1 MTSLAASQR
10 ADEVPIVNDVVVREF
25 VRGLMR
31 QSEMFTQT
39 VILLDGRYDPA
50 APRNLVVDGMEVR
63 VADSSSVLGAMQAC
77 LDHRLSH
84 GLLVLFT
91 TRDEQELGVDVCSLA
106 VKHRRLPVHRWQIV
120 LRRFGARDLDPRLR
134 RQRWVADGL
143 LETEPPQG
151 WPKLPGAVLDYDTA
165 LRQLARR
172 RLNIIGDALDATEL
186 LTLSPADFAGLERLR
201 PDERQGLEQ
210 WLTNS
215 VGPASVVLLALARAG
230 HSVEALPFGLVAGVL
245 WENRPNDLADAALA
259 RIQGRAQGRA
269 ESMLGTPVESAQVI
283 AFAEA
288 SRGVVTRWLTHA
300 EGVTAADAEHRQ
312 RIETVL
318 HQADCLLI
326 EFGAADLAE
335 RGELL
340 DAGLRARLRTLA
352 ACVGT
357 ALDGRAESH
366 AAMESALDR
375 VATHDLVSLRAEQ
388 FTHALMT
395 VRLARWLRDPAAEP
409 RTVAEGVRS
418 QVRDWGWVDRAVA
431 MLWFGEPLADP
442 ATAAVYARVHDEVRA
457 VRDRLDAQ
465 FATRLAAWVSMSAAS
480 DGLLLVEQ
488 VLEQIVA
495 PLAHNDAVPP
505 LLIVVDGMST
515 AVAVQLAEQ
524 IRALGLSEVARSSEG
539 REGALAVIPSV
550 TGVSRTSLLCGRLAS
565 GVADTER
572 AGFTAFWKS
581 RRLASALFHKA
592 DLPGGTGH
600 RLAEPVQDAISRIDG
615 SDRTVVGVVL
625 NTVDDALDHG
635 REGGRVD
642 WNLSDITFLPELLAA
657 AKRYGRPVVIVSDH
671 GHVLERERGAPSGE
685 DATSAR
691 WRPQNRPPGDGEIE
705 LSGDRVLLG
714 NGRIV
719 APWRETIRYTA
730 RKAGYHGGASLAE
743 MTVPVLAFLPAPD
756 APMPHHWHVVSPERV
771 TPPWWSPR
779 TTAVEAVQPAP
790 VSRKKRQPA
799 AEQADALFES
809 LTASPASG
817 RDTLGWRVIG
827 SSRYAAQQRYV
838 RKAPDQDV
846 VAAIV
851 DALVRSGDR
860 LSVAALAE
868 VADTPALRVPGLV
881 AMLRRL
887 LNVEGYQVLA
897 LIDGGKT
904 LELDRGLL
912 YSQFELAGLKP

>member
-1 MTSLAASQR
+1 MKR

-31 QSEMFTQT
+31 QSEMFAQT

-50 APRNLVVDGMEVR
+50 APRELVVDGMEVR

-77 LDHRLSH
+77 LDHRLAQ

-91 TRDEQELGVDVCSLA
+91 TRDERELGVDVCSLA
-106 VKHRRLPVHRWQIV
+106 IKHRRLPVHRWQIV

-172 RLNIIGDALDATEL
+172 RLNITGDALDATEL
-186 LTLSPADFAGLERLR
+186 LTLTPADFAGLDRLR
-201 PDERQGLEQ
+201 PDEREGLEQ
-210 WLTNS
+210 WLAHS
-215 VGPASVVLLALARAG
+215 VGPAAVVLLALARAG
-230 HSVEALPFGLVAGVL
+230 HIADALPFGLVAGVL
-245 WENRPNDLADAALA
+245 WDTRANDGADAALA
-259 RIQGRAQGRA
+259 RVQGRAQGRA
-269 ESMLGTPVESAQVI
+269 EALLGAGVEPTQVI

-300 EGVTAADAEHRQ
+300 DGVTPADAEHRH
-312 RIETVL
+312 RIEMVL
-318 HQADCLLI
+318 HQADRLLV

-340 DAGLRARLRTLA
+340 DAGLRARLRALA
-352 ACVGT
+352 VCVGT

-375 VATHDLVSLRAEQ
+375 VVTHDLVSLRAEQ
-388 FTHALMT
+388 VMHAVMA
-395 VRLARWLRDPAAEP
+395 VRLARWLRDPAPEP
-409 RTVAEGVRS
+409 RTVADGVLH

-431 MLWFGEPLADP
+431 TLWFGEPLADP

-457 VRDRLDAQ
+457 VRERLDAQ
-465 FATRLAAWVSMSAAS
+465 FATRLAAWASASAAP

-488 VLEQIVA
+488 VLGQIAA
-495 PLAHNDAVPP
+495 PLAHNDAAPP
-505 LLIVVDGMST
+505 LLIVVDGMS
-515 AVAVQLAEQ
+515 ASVAAQLAEQ
-524 IRALGLSEVARSSEG
+524 ARALGLSEVARTADG
-539 REGALAVIPSV
+539 RDGALAVMPSV

-565 GVADTER
+565 GAADTER

-581 RRLASALFHKA
+581 HRLAVELFHKG
-592 DLPGGTGH
+592 DLPGGAGH
-600 RLAEPVQDAISRIDG
+600 RLAPLVLDAISRIDG
-615 SDRTVVGVVL
+615 PDRAVVGVVL

-642 WNLSDITFLPELLAA
+642 WNLSDVTFLPELLAA
-657 AKRYGRPVVIVSDH
+657 AKSYGRPVVLVSDH
-671 GHVLERERGAPSGE
+671 GHVLERERGAPSGD

-691 WRPQNRPPGDGEIE
+691 WRPYNRPPADGEVE
-705 LSGDRVLLG
+705 LAGDRVLLG
-714 NGRIV
+714 DGRIV

-743 MTVPVLAFLPAPD
+743 MTVPVLVFLPAPD
-756 APMPHHWHVVSPERV
+756 APMPDRWHVVSPERV
-771 TPPWWSPR
+771 TPAWWSPS
-779 TTAVEAVQPAP
+779 TAAVEPARPAP
-790 VSRKKRQPA
+790 TGRKKRQPST
-799 AEQADALFES
+799 EQADALFES
-809 LTASPASG
+809 PTVPAVSA
-817 RDTLGWRVIG
+817 RDTLGWRVVG
-827 SSRYAAQQRYV
+827 SSRYEAQQRYV
-838 RKAPDQDV
+838 RKVPDQDV
-846 VAAIV
+846 VAAII

-912 YSQFELAGLKP
+912 HSQFELAGMKP